1 MAVDV
6 GSAIGYL
13 DIDISGFLSGLE
25 TALNQTE
32 SSKNKIEALGGKI
45 SGVGDKFQSV
55 GSSLTK
61 NVTVP
66 LVAVGTA
73 GLKVATDFEK
83 AMSEVSAITGEVA
96 GETGSQFDSLRD
108 KAIDLGAT
116 TAFSATEVAGA
127 MTEMAKAGW
136 TADDILSGMSG
147 VLDATAA
154 SGESLATVSTIMAD
168 ALTGFGLEAGK
179 AGDVANLLTQAANS
193 GTIGINDLGE
203 SFKYIAPVAQS
214 LGLNITDVTTALAVM
229 SKAGIKGSQAGTSL
243 RTTLTNLVKPTDAM
257 ATAMEELGIEVT
269 NSDGTMKSLDSI
281 VGVLR
286 DSFSGLTDEQK
297 AYYAATLAGKEG
309 MSGLLALLNL
319 TEEEYNAVAASM
331 EDCTDVAKNTAATMQ
346 DNLQSKLE
354 QLGGALE
361 SLAIIM
367 ADNVI
372 PALTTFIE
380 WLTGLVEKFTELSP
394 GAQKFILI
402 LAGIAIAIGPVIS
415 IVGKLISGF
424 GGIVSIIGKAS
435 SLFGG
440 FASVASTAATPIGS
454 AGRSTAKMA
463 AAAKNLISAGAGI
476 LLAATGM
483 ALLAQSAIALSEAGL
498 PAVGCMVLMVG
509 AMAALGTGVLYLTKT
524 TASIRGLAKA
534 SNGLLAAGAGI
545 LMAAG
550 GLALLAQSAIA
561 IADAGWPAAAAL
573 AGLVAALA
581 GLAIGAAA
589 IGPALTAGAV
599 GLVAFGGAIALVGV
613 GILAATSGVALLAT
627 QLPTIAQYG
636 SQAATALFELGGGLL
651 SLGGG
656 ALAAGAGLVVAG
668 AGLTA
673 VAIGAGAAAIGVA
686 ALGVGVLALAAGA
699 ITLGAGLTLCGA
711 GLTLMAA
718 TGQTAASGMASLA
731 VAATAAFVPIAAGAV
746 SCGVLDVAL
755 LSLMIPLAA
764 LTLELAASAASCG
777 LLSAAM
783 ESTATSVTT
792 IESSAASAAQSLSE
806 MVTSVDIV
814 KAGLDGLGASAD
826 AAIQWVVN
834 SFTAGGPTASAAA
847 LAMATG
853 ITTNMQVGLEPIPAN
868 TTATITAM
876 NGVVTMGMTQF
887 STTVITHTNMSAMA
901 VMTGVNQMNMA
912 VTIGMAQMNNTV
924 RTGFASAVAYIK
936 SLAGQAYGWGA
947 DMMQGLINGIY
958 SRMGALRAAVNQAAS
973 IIHANLHFSR
983 PDEGP
988 LRDYETWMPDFM
1000 EGLAKGIN
1008 SNLYQIEGAV
1018 GNVADRMV
1026 IKPEYSADQ
1035 MFSVSATNEL
1045 KEYNITLVNTLELYR
1060 QLVEQL
1066 KLCSM
1071 YSLSFR
1077 SGDNELLKVGVNR
1090 SNTPAVDVP
1099 QAPVPDTPNKPD
1111 QLVIPITIGEEQ
1123 IETVVVDLL
1132 KREVRI

>member
-45 SGVGDKFQSV
+45 SGVGDKFQSA
-55 GSSLTK
+55 GKSLTK

-66 LVAVGTA
+66 LVAIGTA

-96 GETGSQFDSLRD
+96 GETGSQFEALRD
-108 KAIDLGAT
+108 TAIELGAT

-136 TADDILSGMSG
+136 TADDIISGMGG
-147 VLDATAA
+147 VLDAAAA
-154 SGESLATVSTIMAD
+154 SGEGLASVSTIVAD
-168 ALTGFGLEAGK
+168 AITGFGLT
-179 AGDVANLLTQAANS
+179 AGDSAMVADLLTQAANS

-214 LGLNITDVTTALAVM
+214 MNLSITDVTTALSVM
-229 SKAGIKGSQAGTSL
+229 SMAGIKGSQAGTSL
-243 RTTLTNLVKPTDAM
+243 RTTLTNLVKPTDAI
-257 ATAMEELGIEVT
+257 ATAMDELGIEVT

-309 MSGLLALLNL
+309 MSGLLALLSL
-319 TEEEYNAVAASM
+319 TEEEYNEVASSM
-331 EDCTDVAKNTAATMQ
+331 ENCTDVAKNTASVMQ

-354 QLGGALE
+354 QLMGALE
-361 SLAIIM
+361 SLAIIL

-372 PALTTFIE
+372 PAFTAFVE
-380 WLTGLVEKFTELSP
+380 WLTGLIEGFAELSP

-402 LAGIAIAIGPVIS
+402 LAGIAIAIGPVVS
-415 IVGKLISGF
+415 IFGKLISGF
-424 GGIVSIIGKAS
+424 GGVVSIIGKVTGK
-435 SLFGG
+435 FGG
-440 FASVASTAATPIGS
+440 FVQMASAAATPLDS
-454 AGRSTAKMA
+454 AGKSTSRMA

-509 AMAALGTGVLYLTKT
+509 SMMALGAGVLYLTKT

-561 IADAGWPAAAAL
+561 LSEAGWPAVAVMG
-573 AGLVAALA
+573 GLVAALA
-581 GLAIGAAA
+581 GLAVGAAA
-589 IGPALTAGAV
+589 VGPALTAGAV

-613 GILAATSGVALLAT
+613 GVLAASAGVALLAT
-627 QLPTIAQYG
+627 QLPTISEYG
-636 SQAATALFELGGGLL
+636 SQAAVALIDLGVGMM

-656 ALAAGAGLVVAG
+656 AITAGAGLVVAG
-668 AGLTA
+668 GGLTA
-673 VAIGAGAAAIGVA
+673 LAAGAAVAGIGVA
-686 ALGVGVLALAAGA
+686 ALGVSVLVLAAGA
-699 ITLGAGLTLCGA
+699 VTLGAGLTLCGA
-711 GLTLMAA
+711 GLSLMAA
-718 TGQTAASGMASLA
+718 SGETAASGMSSLA
-731 VAATAAFVPIAAGAV
+731 VAATAAFLPISAGAV
-746 SCGVLDVAL
+746 SCGILDVAL
-755 LSLMIPLAA
+755 LSLMVPLGA
-764 LTLELAASAASCG
+764 LTVELGLSAAACG

-792 IESSAASAAQSLSE
+792 IEDSASTAAQSLSD
-806 MVTSVDIV
+806 MVTAVDVV
-814 KAGLDGLGASAD
+814 KAGLDGLGDYADSA
-826 AAIQWVVN
+826 AQGVVN
-834 SFTAGGPTASAAA
+834 AFTKNSATATSAAKS
-847 LAMATG
+847 MATG
-853 ITTNMQVGLEPIPAN
+853 ITTSLTTGLEP
-868 TTATITAM
+868 
-876 NGVVTMGMTQF
+876 VVPG
-887 STTVITHTNMSAMA
+887 TTVIMVS
-901 VMTGVNQMNMA
+901 MNKA
-912 VTIGMAQMNNTV
+912 VTVGMAEMNATINA
-924 RTGFASAVAYIK
+924 GFAGAVTYIVG
-936 SLAGQAYGWGA
+936 LAGQAYTWGS
-947 DMMQGLINGIY
+947 DMMQGLIRGINSKMGSLRSAVNTAAGIIY
-958 SRMGALRAAVNQAAS
+958 S
-973 IIHANLHFSR
+973 NLHFSR

-988 LRDYETWMPDFM
+988 LRNYETWMPDFM
-1000 EGLAKGIN
+1000 DGLAKGIN
-1008 SNLYQIEGAV
+1008 SNLYKIEGAV

-1026 IKPEYSADQ
+1026 IQPEYSADQ
-1035 MFSVSATNEL
+1035 AFSASATSEL
-1045 KEYNITLVNTLELYR
+1045 NEYNITLVNTLELYR
-1060 QLVEQL
+1060 QLVEQMR
-1066 KLCSM
+1066 LCSV
-1071 YSLSFR
+1071 YSTSFR
-1077 SGDNELLKVGVNR
+1077 SGDNGLLKVGSNR
-1090 SNTPAVDVP
+1090 VEAPTVQANPDPAP
-1099 QAPVPDTPNKPD
+1099 EGSGKPD
-1111 QLVIPITIGEEQ
+1111 QLVIPITIGEEH

-1132 KREVRI
+1132 RREVRM

>member
-13 DIDISGFLSGLE
+13 DIDISGFMSGLE

-32 SSKNKIEALGGKI
+32 SSKNKIEALGDKI

-83 AMSEVSAITGEVA
+83 GMSEVKAITQATEGDFEA
-96 GETGSQFDSLRD
+96 LRD
-108 KAIDLGAT
+108 TAIDLGAT
-116 TAFSATEVAGA
+116 TAFSASEVASA

-136 TADDILSGMSG
+136 DSQQIIDGMGG
-147 VLDATAA
+147 VLDAAAA
-154 SGESLATVSTIMAD
+154 SGESLASVSTIVAD
-168 ALTGFGLEAGK
+168 AITGFGLA
-179 AGDVANLLTQAANS
+179 AGDSAMVADLLTQAANS

-203 SFKYIAPVAQS
+203 SFKYVAPVAQS
-214 LGLNITDVTTALAVM
+214 MGLSITDVTTALSVM
-229 SKAGIKGSQAGTSL
+229 SMAGIKGSQAGTSL

-331 EDCTDVAKNTAATMQ
+331 ENANGVAQETAAVMQ

-380 WLTGLVEKFTELSP
+380 WLTGMVEKFTELSP
-394 GAQKFILI
+394 ATQKFILI

-415 IVGKLISGF
+415 VIGKLTSGIGSVVTF
-424 GGIVSIIGKAS
+424 IGKATGKFS
-435 SLFGG
+435 G
-440 FASVASTAATPIGS
+440 FASAASTVAAPAEAAGKGVGS
-454 AGRSTAKMA
+454 
-463 AAAKNLISAGAGI
+463 
-476 LLAATGM
+476 
-483 ALLAQSAIALSEAGL
+483 
-498 PAVGCMVLMVG
+498 
-509 AMAALGTGVLYLTKT
+509 
-524 TASIRGLAKA
+524 LAKSA
-534 SNGLLAAGAGI
+534 LNLLAAGAGI

-561 IADAGWPAAAAL
+561 IAEAGWPAAAAL
-573 AGLVAALA
+573 LGLVAALA

-613 GILAATSGVALLAT
+613 GVLAATSGVALLAT
-627 QLPTIAQYG
+627 QLPTIAEYG
-636 SQAATALFELGGGLL
+636 SQAATALIELGGGLL

-656 ALAAGAGLVVAG
+656 ALTAGAGLVVAG
-668 AGLTA
+668 AGLTTVA
-673 VAIGAGAAAIGVA
+673 VGAAAAGVGVA

-699 ITLGAGLTLCGA
+699 LALGAALITCGA

-718 TGQTAASGMASLA
+718 TGETAASGMANLA
-731 VAATAAFVPIAAGAV
+731 VAAAAAFVPIVAGAA
-746 SCGVLDVAL
+746 SCLALDAAL
-755 LSLMIPLAA
+755 VSLMIPLAA
-764 LTLELAASAASCG
+764 LTIELGASALACG
-777 LLSAAM
+777 ALSLAM
-783 ESTATSVTT
+783 ESTAESVTT
-792 IESSAASAAQSLSE
+792 IESSAAAAAQSLSD
-806 MVTSVDIV
+806 MVTSVDVV
-814 KAGLDGLGASAD
+814 KTGLDGLGASAD
-826 AAIQWVVN
+826 SAVQWVANAFVQN
-834 SFTAGGPTASAAA
+834 GPTASAAA
-847 LAMATG
+847 RTMATN
-853 ITTNMQVGLEPIPAN
+853 ITDSVRSGLEPIPQDTNSTMLSMNMAI
-868 TTATITAM
+868 TT
-876 NGVVTMGMTQF
+876 GMTQ
-887 STTVITHTNMSAMA
+887 A
-901 VMTGVNQMNMA
+901 
-912 VTIGMAQMNNTV
+912 NNTI
-924 RTGFASAVAYIK
+924 RSGFSSAVAYIK
-936 SLAGQAYGWGA
+936 SLAGQSYSWGA

-1018 GNVADRMV
+1018 GNVADRLV
-1026 IKPEYSADQ
+1026 LKPEYSTDD
-1035 MFSVSATNEL
+1035 MFSSSAVSEL
-1045 KEYNITLVNTLELYR
+1045 QEYNITLVNTLELYK
-1060 QLVEQL
+1060 QLVEQMR
-1066 KLCSM
+1066 LCSM

-1077 SGDNELLKVGVNR
+1077 SGDNELLKVGLNHAE
-1090 SNTPAVDVP
+1090 TPTAP
-1099 QAPVPDTPNKPD
+1099 TPTAPVPEGSNKPD

-1132 KREVRI
+1132 RREVRM

>member
-13 DIDISGFLSGLE
+13 DLDISGFLSGLE

-32 SSKNKIEALGGKI
+32 ASKNKIEALGGKI
-45 SGVGDKFQSV
+45 SGVGDKLESV

-83 AMSEVSAITGEVA
+83 GMSEVKAITQATEGDFEDLR
-96 GETGSQFDSLRD
+96 ET
-108 KAIDLGAT
+108 AIDLGAT
-116 TAFSATEVAGA
+116 TAFSASEVASA

-136 TADDILSGMSG
+136 DSQQIIAGMGG
-147 VLDATAA
+147 VLDAAAA
-154 SGESLATVSTIMAD
+154 SGESLASVSTIVAD
-168 ALTGFGLEAGK
+168 AITGFGLK
-179 AGDVANLLTQAANS
+179 AGDSAKVADLLTQAANS

-214 LGLNITDVTTALAVM
+214 MNLSITDVTTALSVM
-229 SKAGIKGSQAGTSL
+229 SMAGIKGSQAGTSL
-243 RTTLTNLVKPTDAM
+243 RTTLTNLVKPTKAIS
-257 ATAMEELGIEVT
+257 TAMEELGIEVT
-269 NSDGTMKSLDSI
+269 NSDGTMKSLDDI
-281 VGVLR
+281 VGNLR

-319 TEEEYNAVAASM
+319 TEEEYNEVAASM
-331 EDCTDVAKNTAATMQ
+331 ENATGVAQKTAAVMQ

-394 GAQKFILI
+394 ASQKFILI
-402 LAGIAIAIGPVIS
+402 LAGIAVAIGPVLSVI
-415 IVGKLISGF
+415 GKLTSGIGSVVTF
-424 GGIVSIIGKAS
+424 IGKATGKFS
-435 SLFGG
+435 G
-440 FASVASTAATPIGS
+440 FASAASTVAAPAEAAGKGVGS
-454 AGRSTAKMA
+454 
-463 AAAKNLISAGAGI
+463 
-476 LLAATGM
+476 
-483 ALLAQSAIALSEAGL
+483 
-498 PAVGCMVLMVG
+498 
-509 AMAALGTGVLYLTKT
+509 
-524 TASIRGLAKA
+524 LAKSA
-534 SNGLLAAGAGI
+534 LNLLAAGAGI

-561 IADAGWPAAAAL
+561 IAEAGWPAAGAML
-573 AGLVAALA
+573 GLVAALA
-581 GLAIGAAA
+581 GLAVGAAA

-599 GLVAFGGAIALVGV
+599 GLVAFGGAMALVGV
-613 GILAATSGVALLAT
+613 GVLAATSGVALLAT

-656 ALAAGAGLVVAG
+656 ALTAGAGLVVAG
-668 AGLTA
+668 AGLTTVA
-673 VAIGAGAAAIGVA
+673 VGAVSAGVGVA

-699 ITLGAGLTLCGA
+699 LALGAALITCGA

-718 TGQTAASGMASLA
+718 TGETAASGMANLA
-731 VAATAAFVPIAAGAV
+731 VAAAAAFVPITAGAA
-746 SCGVLDVAL
+746 SCLALDVAL
-755 LSLMIPLAA
+755 VSLMIPLAA
-764 LTLELAASAASCG
+764 LTIELGLSAAACG

-792 IESSAASAAQSLSE
+792 IESSAASAAQSLSD
-806 MVTSVDIV
+806 MVTSVDV
-814 KAGLDGLGASAD
+814 VRTGLDGLGASAD
-826 AAIQWVVN
+826 AAIQWIVN
-834 SFTAGGPTASAAA
+834 AFTMGGPTASAAA
-847 LAMATG
+847 LTMATG
-853 ITTNMQVGLEPIPAN
+853 ITTNMQIGLEPIPAN
-868 TTATITAM
+868 TTAVMTAT
-876 NGVVTMGMTQF
+876 NQVVTVSMTQF
-887 STTVITHTNMSAMA
+887 STTVITHTNLSTQA
-901 VMTGVNQMNMA
+901 VLMGVTQMNAA
-912 VTIGMAQMNNTV
+912 VTTGMAQMNATV
-924 RTGFASAVAYIK
+924 RTGFASAVSYIK

-947 DMMQGLINGIY
+947 DIMQGLINGMQ
-958 SRMGALRAAVNQAAS
+958 SRMAALRATVNQAAN
-973 IIHANLHFSR
+973 IIYSNLHFSR

-988 LRDYETWMPDFM
+988 LRNYETWMPDFM
-1000 EGLAKGIN
+1000 DGLARGIN
-1008 SNLYQIEGAV
+1008 SNLYKIEGAV

-1026 IKPEYSADQ
+1026 LKPEYSTED
-1035 MFSVSATNEL
+1035 MFSASAVNEL
-1045 KEYNITLVNTLELYR
+1045 QEYNITLVNTLELYK
-1060 QLVEQL
+1060 QLAEQMR
-1066 KLCSM
+1066 LCSM

-1077 SGDNELLKVGVNR
+1077 SGDNELLKIGLNPTE
-1090 SNTPAVDVP
+1090 TPTAP
-1099 QAPVPDTPNKPD
+1099 TPTAPVPEGSKKPD
-1111 QLVIPITIGEEQ
+1111 QLVIPITIGEEH

-1132 KREVRI
+1132 RREVRM

>member
-13 DIDISGFLSGLE
+13 DIDISRFMSGLE

-32 SSKNKIEALGGKI
+32 SSKNKIEALGDKI

-55 GSSLTK
+55 GKSLTK

-83 AMSEVSAITGEVA
+83 GMSEVKAITQATEGDFEA
-96 GETGSQFDSLRD
+96 LRD
-108 KAIDLGAT
+108 TAIDLGAT
-116 TAFSATEVAGA
+116 TAFSASEVANA

-136 TADDILSGMSG
+136 DSQQIIDGMGG
-147 VLDATAA
+147 VLDAAAA
-154 SGESLATVSTIMAD
+154 SGESLASVSTIVAD
-168 ALTGFGLEAGK
+168 AITGFGLA
-179 AGDVANLLTQAANS
+179 AGDSAMVADLLTQAANS

-203 SFKYIAPVAQS
+203 SFKYVAPVAQS
-214 LGLNITDVTTALAVM
+214 MGLSITDVTTALSVM
-229 SKAGIKGSQAGTSL
+229 SMAGIKGSQAGTSL

-257 ATAMEELGIEVT
+257 AIAMEKLGIEVT

-331 EDCTDVAKNTAATMQ
+331 ENANGVAQETAAVMQ

-380 WLTGLVEKFTELSP
+380 WLTGMIEKFTELSP
-394 GAQKFILI
+394 ATQKFILI
-402 LAGIAIAIGPVIS
+402 LAGIAVAIGPVIS
-415 IVGKLISGF
+415 VIGKLTSGIGSVVTF
-424 GGIVSIIGKAS
+424 IGKATGKFS
-435 SLFGG
+435 G
-440 FASVASTAATPIGS
+440 FASAASTVAAPAEAAGKGVGS
-454 AGRSTAKMA
+454 
-463 AAAKNLISAGAGI
+463 
-476 LLAATGM
+476 
-483 ALLAQSAIALSEAGL
+483 
-498 PAVGCMVLMVG
+498 
-509 AMAALGTGVLYLTKT
+509 
-524 TASIRGLAKA
+524 LAKSA
-534 SNGLLAAGAGI
+534 LNLLAAGAGI

-561 IADAGWPAAAAL
+561 IAEAGWPAAAAL
-573 AGLVAALA
+573 LGLVAALA

-613 GILAATSGVALLAT
+613 GVLAASAGVALLAT
-627 QLPTIAQYG
+627 QLPTISEYG
-636 SQAATALFELGGGLL
+636 SQAAFALIDLGVGMM

-673 VAIGAGAAAIGVA
+673 VAVGAGAAAIGVA
-686 ALGVGVLALAAGA
+686 ALGVGVLVLAAGA

-718 TGQTAASGMASLA
+718 TGETAASGMTSLA
-731 VAATAAFVPIAAGAV
+731 VAATAAFVPIVAGAASCLALDAALV
-746 SCGVLDVAL
+746 SLR
-755 LSLMIPLAA
+755 IPLAA
-764 LTLELAASAASCG
+764 LTIELGASALACG
-777 LLSAAM
+777 ALSIAM
-783 ESTATSVTT
+783 ESTAGSVTI
-792 IESSAASAAQSLSE
+792 IESSAAAASQSLSD
-806 MVTSVDIV
+806 MVSSVDVV

-826 AAIQWVVN
+826 SAAQWVAN
-834 SFTAGGPTASAAA
+834 AFTQNGPTASAAA
-847 LAMATG
+847 KSMAMSITLSLTTGLAPIVPNTTTLMDSMDQA
-853 ITTNMQVGLEPIPAN
+853 ITT
-868 TTATITAM
+868 
-876 NGVVTMGMTQF
+876 GMTQ
-887 STTVITHTNMSAMA
+887 T
-901 VMTGVNQMNMA
+901 
-912 VTIGMAQMNNTV
+912 NNTI
-924 RTGFASAVAYIK
+924 RSGFSSAVAYIK
-936 SLAGQAYGWGA
+936 SLAGQSYSWGA
-947 DMMQGLINGIY
+947 DMMQGLISGIY
-958 SRMGALRAAVNQAAS
+958 SCMGSLRSAVNTAAG
-973 IIHANLHFSR
+973 IIYSNLHFSR

-988 LRDYETWMPDFM
+988 LRNYETWMPDFM
-1000 EGLAKGIN
+1000 TGLAKGIN

-1018 GNVADRMV
+1018 GNVADRLV
-1026 IKPEYSADQ
+1026 VKPEYSTDD
-1035 MFSVSATNEL
+1035 MFSSSAVSEL
-1045 KEYNITLVNTLELYR
+1045 QEYNITLVNTLELYK
-1060 QLVEQL
+1060 QLVEQMR
-1066 KLCSM
+1066 LCSM

-1077 SGDNELLKVGVNR
+1077 SGDNELLKVGLNR
-1090 SNTPAVDVP
+1090 TETPA
-1099 QAPVPDTPNKPD
+1099 APTPAAPAPEGSNKPD

-1132 KREVRI
+1132 RREVRM